1 MSDRTPK
8 KHQLHPI
15 AGVLA
20 VCLGIIGAMPAM
32 AEQTGVEQASIAGGR
47 IIGAAKACGVN
58 AERVRKVSD
67 RLLSVIGARAESAA
81 ERESAKSYFFSA
93 QTAGA
98 EQIRSER
105 SKCSEIHVSF
115 SEIEVKLGR
124 APGSDNDPLA
134 AKRGIPALGA
144 LKTDTASGIEM
155 QKVTAALPMPPGFKM
170 PF

>member
-1 MSDRTPK
+1 MDTRTPE
-8 KHQLHPI
+8 KHCLHPL
-15 AGVLA
+15 AGAIA
-20 VCLGIIGAMPAM
+20 VCLGIIGATPAM

-81 ERESAKSYFFSA
+81 ERESAKSYFLSA

-98 EQIRSER
+98 EQIRSEK

-124 APGSDNDPLA
+124 APSAESDPVA
-134 AKRGIPALGA
+134 VKRGIPALGA
-144 LKTDTASGIEM
+144 LKPETATGTIR
-155 QKVTAALPMPPGFKM
+155 
-170 PF
+170 